1 MLENW
6 FNIPNYEGFYQASDQ
21 GNIRSLDRQVAYGRH
36 DGGCFYLGRVLRKT
50 KLKKGYLSVKLAKE
64 GVKKTRY
71 VHELIL
77 LACIGKR
84 PFTIDRGEIRHLNGD
99 KDDNRLANL
108 SYGTVKE
115 NAADRVRHKLGGLT

>member
-6 FNIPNYEGFYQASDQ
+6 FNIPDYEGFYQASDE
-21 GNIRSLDRQVAYGRH
+21 GNIRSLDRQVSYGRH
-36 DGGCFYLGRVLRKT
+36 GRCFYSGRVLRKT
-50 KLKKGYLSVKLAKE
+50 KLKKGYLIVKLAKK

-71 VHELIL
+71 VHELTL

-108 SYGTVKE
+108 AYGTVKE
-115 NAADRVRHKLGGLT
+115 NAADRVRHKLRGLT